1 MMGVYMLRCGD
12 GSYYVGSSR
21 NIEHRL
27 WQHSR
32 GAGGDY
38 TSKRQPVE
46 LVFVQEFDR
55 IDEAYVREKQ
65 LQGWSRRKR
74 EARFRYAPA
83 GAAQPAEPCGFDTRP
98 RGATQPARA
107 WRSSSRGATYR
118 EDQWG
123 VYGFRYA
130 PIGRYS
136 TRSALRFR
144 YGANGAY
151 STR

>member
-21 NIEHRL
+21 NIAHRL

-74 EARFRYAPA
+74 EALIESRWDDLPGLSRKVF
-83 GAAQPAEPCGFDTRP
+83 G
-98 RGATQPARA
+98 RG
-107 WRSSSRGATYR
+107 
-118 EDQWG
+118 
-123 VYGFRYA
+123 
-130 PIGRYS
+130 
-136 TRSALRFR
+136 
-144 YGANGAY
+144 
-151 STR
+151 

>member
-27 WQHSR
+27 WQHST

-74 EARFRYAPA
+74 EALIESRWDDLPGLSRKVF
-83 GAAQPAEPCGFDTRP
+83 G
-98 RGATQPARA
+98 RG
-107 WRSSSRGATYR
+107 
-118 EDQWG
+118 
-123 VYGFRYA
+123 
-130 PIGRYS
+130 
-136 TRSALRFR
+136 
-144 YGANGAY
+144 
-151 STR
+151 